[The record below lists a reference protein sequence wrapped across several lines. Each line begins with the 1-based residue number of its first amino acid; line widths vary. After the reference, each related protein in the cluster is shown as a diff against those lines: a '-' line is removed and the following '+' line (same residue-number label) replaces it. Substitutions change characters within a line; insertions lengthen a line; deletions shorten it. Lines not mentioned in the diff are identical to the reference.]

1 MTIESIYKKEEIF
14 SNVDKETGTVDM
26 TIPEEVRARMG
37 WKVGDT
43 LHVKA
48 SEDGTRPKPAAHLR
62 VHPRQDA
69 CRPQSVQNVSCCIC
83 S

>member
-37 WKVGDT
+37 SG
-43 LHVKA
+43 
-48 SEDGTRPKPAAHLR
+48 R
-62 VHPRQDA
+62 
-69 CRPQSVQNVSCCIC
+69 
-83 S
+83 

>member
-48 SEDGTRPKPAAHLR
+48 SEDGTLEITKKEVDDPGK
-62 VHPRQDA
+62 
-69 CRPQSVQNVSCCIC
+69 
-83 S
+83 